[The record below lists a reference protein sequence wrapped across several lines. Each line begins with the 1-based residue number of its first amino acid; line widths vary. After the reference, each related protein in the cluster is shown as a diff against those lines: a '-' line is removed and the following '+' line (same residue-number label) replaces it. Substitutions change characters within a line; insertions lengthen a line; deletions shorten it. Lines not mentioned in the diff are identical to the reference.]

1 MTLTAAS
8 NVAGEMPAADADA
21 PWLVLYALV
30 TFTSGNADALRLRAE
45 WLPDGGSTWVAGDMQ
60 GLTAPVGSF
69 TQLGVGA
76 KPGVMQGVEVLVK
89 RPAGLGADADG
100 VRLVLQ
106 KVSTVTTAVDCDVHL
121 VGLRKAS
128 DAEIAAEE
136 AAGELAAAVS
146 TLSTT
151 ITGVSDALA
160 ALQTSLATTAP
171 SGVAALL
178 ASTYLTAVQV
188 NSALSALQATL
199 NASIAG
205 VSSNLATNYYVKAQ
219 VDAGIASAVGAAST
233 TLNGR
238 IDDAEAAIE
247 DEAGFRVAA
256 DSALAG
262 RIATIEARS
271 DPGSVVANGSFATG
285 SFAGWGGLH
294 PNFTVVPRGGTNS
307 AQQTAR
313 RPTCS
318 GSPPIRRS
326 PARSSTRRARPSRA
340 TSARSR
346 RSMPLAGRRAT

>member
-1 MTLTAAS
+1 
-8 NVAGEMPAADADA
+8 
-21 PWLVLYALV
+21 
-30 TFTSGNADALRLRAE
+30 
-45 WLPDGGSTWVAGDMQ
+45 MQ

-69 TQLGVGA
+69 TQLGIGA

-106 KVSTVTTAVDCDVHL
+106 KVSAVTTAVDCDVHL
-121 VGLRKAS
+121 VGLRKAATRRS
-128 DAEIAAEE
+128 PPRRPPASSRRRCRRSRPRSPAWRTRWRRCRP
-136 AAGELAAAVS
+136 VC
-146 TLSTT
+146 
-151 ITGVSDALA
+151 
-160 ALQTSLATTAP
+160 ATTAP

-247 DEAGFRVAA
+247 DEAGFRVAG

-271 DPGSVVANGSFATG
+271 DPGSLVSNGSFATN

-294 PNFTVVPRGGTNS
+294 PNFTVVAARRHELG
-307 AQQTAR
+307 AADLLR

-326 PARSSTRRARPSRA
+326 PGRSSTRRARPSRA
-340 TSARSR
+340 TSARCR
-346 RSMPLAGRRAT
+346 RCMPLAGRRAT